1 MNHGMAVP
9 HPKRALRRHFLRQWR
24 EFRGLTQEQAGDRL
38 GITRSHLSKIE
49 ASKAQYTQGLLEA
62 AAIAYDCTVAD
73 LLMRDPSIAD
83 APWSIYETLKKA
95 PDGQRKTIEAVI
107 ESILKTGT

>member
-1 MNHGMAVP
+1 MPSVP
-9 HPKRALRRHFLRQWR
+9 HPKRQLRRHYLKEWR
-24 EFRGLTQEQAGDRL
+24 EARELTQEQAAERL
-38 GITRSHLSKIE
+38 GISRSQLSRIE
-49 ASKAQYTQGLLEA
+49 TMQSPYSQGLLEA
-62 AAIAYDCTVAD
+62 AAEAYTCTVAD